1 VPSDTRA
8 DPARAGASRAVD
20 AVLFDYGGVFTP
32 SPFAAAEA
40 YAVAIGAEP
49 EVLVEVVFGSY
60 DTDGDHAWHRL
71 ERGEV
76 AFVEAIAEIAANAQA
91 AGFAFEAGEMFR
103 SIAGDHIDREV
114 VIEAVRRARAHGAR
128 TAILTNNIKEYGEA
142 WRRTLPVDE
151 LFDCIVDSSHEG
163 VRKPDP
169 AIYRIALERV
179 GVADPSRAVFLD
191 DFAAN
196 VEAARALGMHG
207 IVVGSDPRPAL
218 DALDALLSGAAP
230 PPATSRPTA

>member
-1 VPSDTRA
+1 M
-8 DPARAGASRAVD
+8 ASVSRGIE

-40 YAVAIGAEP
+40 YAVAIGTEP

-71 ERGEV
+71 ERGELP
-76 AFVEAIAEIAANAQA
+76 FVEALAEIAANAEA
-91 AGFAFEAGEMFR
+91 AGFAFEAAEMFR
-103 SIAGDHIDREV
+103 SLAGDHIDREV
-114 VIEAVRRARAHGAR
+114 VIEAVRAARAAGAR
-128 TAILTNNIKEYGEA
+128 TAIVTNNIKEYGES
-142 WRRTLPVDE
+142 WRRQLPVDE

-179 GVADPSRAVFLD
+179 GVTDPARAVFLD
-191 DFAAN
+191 DFEAN
-196 VEAARALGMHG
+196 VVAARALGMHG
-207 IVVGSDPRPAL
+207 IVVGPDPRPAL
-218 DALDALLSGAAP
+218 DELAVLLGP
-230 PPATSRPTA
+230 